1 MDKQEHLTSFSKE
14 SIMSKEQMK
23 FMTVNGDVTLTI
35 GSKTYNPETS
45 LPLVEVTKRS
55 FRDYREE
62 YLASFRMDVLWD
74 RLADYLSEQCMHD
87 DPGIQRRAEEAKAVL
102 ELRTQEWNELCKKT

>member
-1 MDKQEHLTSFSKE
+1 MFE
-14 SIMSKEQMK
+14 EQMK
-23 FMTVNGDVTLTI
+23 FMTTNREVTLII
-35 GSKTYNPETS
+35 GSKKYSPEIS

-55 FRDYREE
+55 SRTGTEE

-74 RLADYLSEQCMHD
+74 MLVDHLSKQCAHD
-87 DPGIQRRAEEAKAVL
+87 DSGIQRRAKEAKAVL